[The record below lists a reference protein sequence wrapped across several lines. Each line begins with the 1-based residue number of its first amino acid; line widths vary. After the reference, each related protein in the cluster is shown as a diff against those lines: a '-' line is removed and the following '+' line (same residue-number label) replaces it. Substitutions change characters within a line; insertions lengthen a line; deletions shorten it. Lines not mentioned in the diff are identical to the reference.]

1 MVCRAE
7 AQLANMTTAVAI
19 RRTVLHT
26 NVMASDGGSGGLCGQ
41 KVAEVDIETVAAAVF
56 FR

>member
-56 FR
+56 FL